1 MTGIRTSRASAGK
14 LSLKQMSVHFA
25 AITLV
30 ATGLLAVFADG
41 ERSKAA
47 LAAAA
52 AHEAD
57 AEDAIGKAAK
67 GAAKNLITIR
77 PRRDTAG
84 QFSPDPVRRPI
95 PSGEMSYA
103 RAHEVRHEPGYEPGP
118 DLLPTSPLA
127 QTASPANLPA
137 GMTLEEWLALN
148 EEERGDLPAI
158 RLGPDDLRA
167 IGALPSSGQPAG

>member
-14 LSLKQMSVHFA
+14 LSLKQTSVHFA

-57 AEDAIGKAAK
+57 AEDAIGEAAK
-67 GAAKNLITIR
+67 GAAKNLIKIR
-77 PRRDTAG
+77 PRRDTPG
-84 QFSPDPVRRPI
+84 QFGPDPVRRPA
-95 PSGEMSYA
+95 PSGAMAYA
-103 RAHEVRHEPGYEPGP
+103 QGDELRHEPGYEPGP
-118 DLLPTSPLA
+118 DLLATSPLA
-127 QTASPANLPA
+127 RSAPPANLPA
-137 GMTLEEWLALN
+137 GMTLEEWLALH

-158 RLGPDDLRA
+158 RLGPDDLRVM
-167 IGALPSSGQPAG
+167 GALPSSGQPAG